1 MLSRSRVIA
10 HFTSY
15 RSTRVRDFYERYNMS
30 NKRISKSRH
39 RGETTSA
46 RTHKIRKKWSVRI
59 LRRGSLTGP
68 AFVEFRFPT
77 QGGGLC
83 ELATRY
89 SDLRHTNTLLD
100 QFSDYLPIFPADV
113 GTASTAQCEFIR
125 GLVSSAASSMVL
137 LPDRTGFIDLN
148 SFVTHSEII
157 HADGTRRARARLIE
171 TEAPAFADIKG
182 TAETAK
188 DLLKLA
194 RYSTYLAFG
203 IGVAL
208 AAPLPTYVKLA
219 RKQDESIPELVRE
232 TAVFN
237 FSGKSSSGK
246 SSVCLAAMS
255 LAGSPDR
262 AGTLDFS
269 RRGLAEMAS
278 AGNDLVTVMDDTE
291 RAEEGELVKALK
303 AMIHM
308 VPGGRS
314 KIISKSADNFPIL
327 RWSTFGLASSPR
339 AIATLAQENRWTMS
353 PGDKVR
359 LFDIAVPGPSKGGI
373 IDRVEGSPRERAKR
387 SVELIAE
394 VERGYVN
401 NSGQIIPEWVIYLMA
416 SNRAKRIMNLV
427 DKFIKR
433 VGASGQGWEFRFALK
448 FGVVYAAMKMG
459 IDAGILPWPKSLPL
473 KAATK
478 CYRKA
483 RNAAKTTRERASEA
497 PMKLQRLLSR
507 PGRVLDIS
515 RNRQGVGPIEVP
527 KKCLAIRYRKGGCA
541 KIGLIDAALS
551 RIIGSTQ
558 AKRIFMKG
566 LVRADLVQE
575 GHGHAGTTQERIK
588 IERAGKTN
596 RRTRLW
602 VMNADELSRYLKRVA
617 SPAGEPAR
625 QWR

>member
-1 MLSRSRVIA
+1 
-10 HFTSY
+10 
-15 RSTRVRDFYERYNMS
+15 
-30 NKRISKSRH
+30 
-39 RGETTSA
+39 
-46 RTHKIRKKWSVRI
+46 
-59 LRRGSLTGP
+59 
-68 AFVEFRFPT
+68 
-77 QGGGLC
+77 
-83 ELATRY
+83 
-89 SDLRHTNTLLD
+89 
-100 QFSDYLPIFPADV
+100 
-113 GTASTAQCEFIR
+113 
-125 GLVSSAASSMVL
+125 
-137 LPDRTGFIDLN
+137 
-148 SFVTHSEII
+148 
-157 HADGTRRARARLIE
+157 
-171 TEAPAFADIKG
+171 
-182 TAETAK
+182 
-188 DLLKLA
+188 
-194 RYSTYLAFG
+194 
-203 IGVAL
+203 
-208 AAPLPTYVKLA
+208 
-219 RKQDESIPELVRE
+219 
-232 TAVFN
+232 
-237 FSGKSSSGK
+237 
-246 SSVCLAAMS
+246 
-255 LAGSPDR
+255 
-262 AGTLDFS
+262 
-269 RRGLAEMAS
+269 
-278 AGNDLVTVMDDTE
+278 MD
-291 RAEEGELVKALK
+291 
-303 AMIHM
+303 
-308 VPGGRS
+308 
-314 KIISKSADNFPIL
+314 
-327 RWSTFGLASSPR
+327 
-339 AIATLAQENRWTMS
+339 
-353 PGDKVR
+353 
-359 LFDIAVPGPSKGGI
+359 
-373 IDRVEGSPRERAKR
+373 
-387 SVELIAE
+387 
-394 VERGYVN
+394 
-401 NSGQIIPEWVIYLMA
+401 
-416 SNRAKRIMNLV
+416 LV

-473 KAATK
+473 KVATK

>member
-1 MLSRSRVIA
+1 MSRKDKSTSCHCDEPPSRREVA
-10 HFTSY
+10 QEPVNTP
-15 RSTRVRDFYERYNMS
+15 D
-30 NKRISKSRH
+30 
-39 RGETTSA
+39 
-46 RTHKIRKKWSVRI
+46 KIRKQWSVRI
-59 LRRGSLTGP
+59 LRHGSLTGP
-68 AFVEFRFPT
+68 TFIEFKFPT
-77 QGGGLC
+77 EGGGLS
-83 ELATRY
+83 ELTVRN
-89 SDLRHTNTLLD
+89 SDLRHKTQLLD
-100 QFSDYLPIFPADV
+100 QFSDYLPIFPTGVSKAD
-113 GTASTAQCEFIR
+113 ASQHDFIR
-125 GLVSSAASSMVL
+125 ALVSSTASSIVL
-137 LPDRTGFIDLN
+137 LPDATGFIDRET
-148 SFVTHSEII
+148 FVTYTEII
-157 HADGTRRARARLIE
+157 HADGRRRVRPRLNE
-171 TEAPAFADIKG
+171 TQTSDVVDIKG
-182 TAETAK
+182 TREGARK
-188 DLLKLA
+188 LLKLA

-208 AAPLPTYVKLA
+208 AAPLPSYVKLR

-237 FSGKSSSGK
+237 LSGESSSGK
-246 SSVCLAAMS
+246 SSVCLAALS

-278 AGNDLVTVMDDTE
+278 ASNDLVMVMDDTE
-291 RAEEGELVKALK
+291 KAEEGDLVKALK
-303 AMIHM
+303 TMIHM

-314 KIISKSADNFPIL
+314 KIISKSADKFPIL

-339 AIATLAQENRWTMS
+339 PIATLAQENRWTMS

-373 IDRVEGSPRERAKR
+373 FDRVDGPPKVRAKR
-387 SVELIAE
+387 SVKLIAE
-394 VERGYVN
+394 FERGYAN

-416 SNRAKRIMNLV
+416 SNRVKRIMDLV
-427 DKFIKR
+427 DKFIKH
-433 VGASGQGWEFRFALK
+433 VGARGQGWEFRFALK

-483 RNAAKTTRERASEA
+483 RNAAKTSRERASDA
-497 PMKLQRLLSR
+497 STKLGRLLSR
-507 PGRVLDIS
+507 PGREMDFFMS
-515 RNRQGVGPIEVP
+515 KQSNKPIKVS
-527 KKCLAIRYRKGGCA
+527 KKCLAIRYRKGGRA

-558 AKRIFMKG
+558 AKRIFIKG
-566 LVRADLVQE
+566 LVRAGLIQE

-596 RRTRLW
+596 ARTRLW
-602 VMNADELSRYLKRVA
+602 VMDADELSRYLKRVA
-617 SPAGEPAR
+617 PPAGQPAR
-625 QWR
+625 HRR

>member
-1 MLSRSRVIA
+1 VLSRSRVIA
-10 HFTSY
+10 HSTSY

-83 ELATRY
+83 ELAIRY

-125 GLVSSAASSMVL
+125 GLVSSAASSIVL
-137 LPDRTGFIDLN
+137 LPDRTGFIDLD

-157 HADGTRRARARLIE
+157 HADGTRTACPRLIE
-171 TEAPAFADIKG
+171 TETPAFADIKG
-182 TAETAK
+182 TAEAAR

-203 IGVAL
+203 IGVAV

-278 AGNDLVTVMDDTE
+278 ASNDLVMVMDDTE
-291 RAEEGELVKALK
+291 KAEEGDLVKALK

-314 KIISKSADNFPIL
+314 KIISKSADKFPIL

-339 AIATLAQENRWTMS
+339 AIATLAQENRWTLS

-373 IDRVEGSPRERAKR
+373 FDRVEGPPKVRAKR
-387 SVELIAE
+387 SVMLIAE
-394 VERGYVN
+394 LERGYVN
-401 NSGQIIPEWVIYLMA
+401 NSGQIIPEWIIYLMA
-416 SNRAKRIMNLV
+416 SNRAKRIMDLA
-427 DKFIKR
+427 DKFIR
-433 VGASGQGWEFRFALK
+433 HVGARGQGWEFRFALK

-459 IDAGILPWPKSLPL
+459 IDAGILPWPTSLPL
-473 KAATK
+473 KVAIK

-483 RNAAKTTRERASEA
+483 RNAAKTTRERVSEA
-497 PMKLQRLLSR
+497 PIKLRRLLSQ
-507 PGRVLDIS
+507 PGRVVDASVS
-515 RNRQGVGPIEVP
+515 RQSNEPIRVS
-527 KKCLAIRYRKGGCA
+527 KRTLAIRYGKGRRA
-541 KIGLIDAALS
+541 KIGVFDAALS
-551 RIIGSTQ
+551 KSLGSSRSKTS
-558 AKRIFMKG
+558 FMKG
-566 LVRADLVQE
+566 LVAAGLVRN
-575 GHGHAGTTQERIK
+575 GHGHAGTSALAKQAHPPVGDGWRQIYTLSETS
-588 IERAGKTN
+588 GKGAP
-596 RRTRLW
+596 TRLNT
-602 VMNADELSRYLKRVA
+602 V
-617 SPAGEPAR
+617 PA
-625 QWR
+625 